1 MSEVDVKPND
11 RLGFTAFVAV
21 ALHVAIILG
30 IGFTWQIN
38 QASSPTIEVTL
49 TQYSDETAP
58 DDADFIAATNQIG
71 SGDAQEVL
79 EQTTR
84 SEADFV
90 ANVEQDVTPK
100 SVLRLPDEA
109 EQELD
114 AELTT
119 DASAD
124 FAVNPDQADPSEAID
139 GLSNMTV
146 EEMAKEIASLE
157 ARRADIAQQQAKG
170 PRIRRLTS
178 VSARRTSDAYYLQA
192 WRRRVEQVGNL
203 NYPEEA
209 RQRELYGDLKLL
221 VTLRPDGSLQNVR
234 VIVSSGHKILDD
246 AALRIVRMAAP
257 YPPFPEEM
265 RKSTDLLEIVR
276 SWQFRPS
283 ADA

>member
-1 MSEVDVKPND
+1 MSEVEVKPND
-11 RLGFTAFVAV
+11 RLSFTAFVAV
-21 ALHVAIILG
+21 ALHAAAILG
-30 IGFTWQIN
+30 IGFTWQIQ

-49 TQYSDETAP
+49 SQYSDEVAP
-58 DDADFIAATNQIG
+58 EDADFIAATNQIG
-71 SGDAQEVL
+71 SGDETEVI
-79 EQTTR
+79 ERTTR

-90 ANVEQDVTPK
+90 ANVEQDVAPQP
-100 SVLRLPDEA
+100 VLVLPDDA
-109 EQELD
+109 EVDID

-119 DASAD
+119 EMNSE
-124 FAVNPDQADPSEAID
+124 FAVNAETEDPAEAVD
-139 GLSNMTV
+139 GLSNKTI
-146 EEMAKEIASLE
+146 EELAKEIASLE
-157 ARRADIAQQQAKG
+157 ARLSEEAQQQAKG

-178 VSARRTSDAYYLQA
+178 VSARRTSDAYYLQS

-209 RQRELYGDLKLL
+209 RQKELYGDLKLL

-234 VIVSSGHKILDD
+234 VIVSSGHKVLDD

-257 YPPFPEEM
+257 YPPFPAEM

-283 ADA
+283 SGA